1 MEGFAME
8 KNFTRELTLNITITA
23 LSALGKQRH
32 IFIPVLNI
40 VLSITATLGNILI
53 LVALRKVS
61 SLHPPTKLLFRC
73 LAFTDLCV
81 GLISQPLY
89 AVAVMPRSTKMNRD
103 LLSYFILGNYVSS
116 YILCGVSALTSTAIS
131 LDRLLALLLGLR
143 YRQVVTLKRVRVVL
157 LCLWSVSVFGG
168 SMYLWSIRVTWIVVA
183 FFLTLCLLTSIFSYI
198 KIYIKLLEHQTRV
211 RDSVNHGLPNGGGI
225 PLNDIARYKKTVS
238 SISWV
243 QLAQIFCYAPYGIES
258 ILWIQGVTSE
268 GAVSWLSTAT
278 LVYLNSSLNPILYC
292 WKMREV
298 RQAAK
303 DTVKQLCY
311 FLN

>member
-1 MEGFAME
+1 ME
-8 KNFTRELTLNITITA
+8 KNFTRELTLNITSTA

-40 VLSITATLGNILI
+40 VLSITATLGNVLI

-157 LCLWSVSVFGG
+157 LSLVSKRLWWINVSLEY
-168 SMYLWSIRVTWIVVA
+168 SCHLDCSC
-183 FFLTLCLLTSIFSYI
+183 FFSDTLPSYI
-198 KIYIKLLEHQTRV
+198 
-211 RDSVNHGLPNGGGI
+211 
-225 PLNDIARYKKTVS
+225 
-238 SISWV
+238 
-243 QLAQIFCYAPYGIES
+243 
-258 ILWIQGVTSE
+258 
-268 GAVSWLSTAT
+268 
-278 LVYLNSSLNPILYC
+278 
-292 WKMREV
+292 
-298 RQAAK
+298 
-303 DTVKQLCY
+303 Y
-311 FLN
+311 FLLHKDLYQVAGASNTSPRQRQSWAAQRGRNSAK

>member
-1 MEGFAME
+1 MEGFALE
-8 KNFTRELTLNITITA
+8 RNFTRELTLNKTSSA
-23 LSALGKQRH
+23 LPALGKQRH
-32 IFIPVLNI
+32 VFIPVLNI
-40 VLSITATLGNILI
+40 VLSMIATLGNVLI

-89 AVAVMPRSTKMNRD
+89 AVAVMPRSTKINRD
-103 LLSYFILGNYVSS
+103 ILSYFIMGNYVSS
-116 YILCGVSALTSTAIS
+116 YILCGVSALTSTSIS
-131 LDRLLALLLGLR
+131 VDRLLALLLGLR
-143 YRQVVTLKRVRVVL
+143 YRQVVTLKRVRVL
-157 LCLWSVSVFGG
+157 LSCLWAVSIFGG
-168 SMYLWSIRVTWIVVA
+168 SMYLWSIRITWIVVA
-183 FFLTLCLLTSIFSYI
+183 FFLILCLVTSIFSYI

-211 RDSVNHGLPNGGGI
+211 QDSVGHAPPNGGGI
-225 PLNDIARYKKTVS
+225 PLNDMTRYQKTVS

-243 QLAQIFCYAPYGIES
+243 QLALIFCYAPYGIES

-268 GAVSWLSTAT
+268 GAVNWLSTAT

-292 WKMREV
+292 WKLREV

-303 DTVKQLCY
+303 HTIKQMCH
-311 FLN
+311 FMN